1 MLGFILYFTILIILI
16 LIFILLKNKSIII
29 VAFST
34 LIIFE
39 FIFQPKICI
48 EGTLIGS
55 RLFYN
60 KVFPSIFPFLIVCNI
75 LMSYDGVGLYARYL
89 GGLLCKPLRLPTQCS
104 FVIIVSI
111 LCGYPLGSKYASEI
125 YDKQLISYDT
135 YKRLLNIAS
144 NASPLFIIGSV
155 GTSMLNSSYI
165 GYLLFF
171 SNIISCI
178 LMSVILPSAKEKKID
193 NYNFGNYPLNSKDF
207 GSVIKNSVDS
217 SIANTLSIGG
227 FVILFS
233 VIISIVKNSSL
244 INLLVNIISTLSNL
258 NSTVIKGLLLG
269 IIEITNG
276 CSIISQAEMN
286 MLTKV
291 SITGFLIG
299 FSGISIIFQVYS
311 FVYKY
316 NAPIRIYVLNKIVQ
330 GILCS
335 IVSVI
340 LFSIMKVNLYS
351 SNVPAMSLGIDSS
364 FHKYYTIY
372 FIAAIPLILAL
383 LKNITQ
389 FIKSYLL

>member
-1 MLGFILYFTILIILI
+1 MLRFILYLAILIILI

-60 KVFPSIFPFLIVCNI
+60 KVFPSIFPFLIICNI
-75 LMSYDGVGLYARYL
+75 LMSYDGVGIYARYL
-89 GGLLCKPLRLPTQCS
+89 GAFLCKPLRLPVQCS
-104 FVIIVSI
+104 FVIIISI

-125 YDKQLISYDT
+125 YDKQLISYNT

-155 GTSMLNSSYI
+155 GTSMLNNSNI

-178 LMSVILPSAKEKKID
+178 LMSLVLPVAKEKKID
-193 NYNFGNYPLNSKDF
+193 NYNFGNYLLSTKEF

-217 SIANTLSIGG
+217 SITNTLSIGG

-233 VIISIVKNSSL
+233 VIISIIKNSSL
-244 INLLVNIISTLSNL
+244 VNLLVNIISTLSNI
-258 NSTVIKGLLLG
+258 NSIIIKSLLLG
-269 IIEITNG
+269 VVEITNG
-276 CSIISQAEMN
+276 CSLISQSDMN

-291 SITGFLIG
+291 SMIGFFIG
-299 FSGISIIFQVYS
+299 FSGISIIFQVNS
-311 FVYKY
+311 FIYKY
-316 NAPIRIYVLNKIVQ
+316 NVPIRTYVFNKVIQ
-330 GILCS
+330 GIFCS
-335 IVSVI
+335 IISVI
-340 LFSIMKVNLYS
+340 LFSIMKVNLYG
-351 SNVPAMSLGIDSS
+351 SNIPAISLVTDPI
-364 FHKYYTIY
+364 FNKYYIIY
-372 FIAAIPLILAL
+372 FISAIPLVLVL
-383 LKNITQ
+383 FKKITH